1 MAWEVY
7 NERKPFGNCHS
18 FGKDGEKFGKIR
30 WEAIKAVRA
39 GTASAEQEQLV
50 ADADEA
56 MQTAMAAR
64 PKD

>member
-1 MAWEVY
+1 MAWEAF

-18 FGKDGEKFGKIR
+18 FGKDGERFGKIR
-30 WEAIKAVRA
+30 WEAIKAVRD

-50 ADADEA
+50 TDADEA
-56 MQTAMAAR
+56 MKLAMEQR